1 MHGSAPPL
9 PLRFPLLEA
18 LKMIFERGGGSR
30 KDSITQADNLRRF
43 LPSEV
48 ACRRQDTVTPVLAEA
63 ALLVDSRAVLHRL
76 VPEGL
81 NRLVPLSSSSFTALC
96 SQCS

>member
-30 KDSITQADNLRRF
+30 KSSITQAEDLRHF

-48 ACRRQDTVTPVLAEA
+48 ACRHQDTITPVLAEA
-63 ALLVDSRAVLHRL
+63 PLLVNKQSGPPQAC
-76 VPEGL
+76 P
-81 NRLVPLSSSSFTALC
+81 
-96 SQCS
+96 